1 MDFSKT
7 SVKQAILSQKSSKN
21 RAKSPK
27 KHRLYHKTYAS
38 VKQGKYKRL
47 CCKNNNSTV

>member
-27 KHRLYHKTYAS
+27 KHRLYHKTYVSYIGIYRIFAT
-38 VKQGKYKRL
+38 L
-47 CCKNNNSTV
+47 PEF